1 MTPFFS
7 INFDWCAQQNLLTA
21 WIHWQTTAAVCPT
34 WFFLLLF
41 KLWWLILLAS
51 SQNTL
56 RSWNNYTPF
65 SRTYYCV
72 KFISHW
78 RACSPDI
85 FWQFCGE
92 SKMFSRFYSS
102 SLFFYQF
109 LSLYRSNSFRFSMK
123 LSFNLHSLACHI
135 ALKLTLSNAPF
146 GGASHLA
153 TGHVSKSKGAIER
166 LFGIC
171 LGFHEHFTQQWFKMV
186 GKKVCDGSIKEEQLI
201 LRRK

>member
-56 RSWNNYTPF
+56 RSWNNYTLF

-72 KFISHW
+72 NLYHIGVHAHLIYSDNFAGRVK
-78 RACSPDI
+78 CS
-85 FWQFCGE
+85 
-92 SKMFSRFYSS
+92 
-102 SLFFYQF
+102 L
-109 LSLYRSNSFRFSMK
+109 
-123 LSFNLHSLACHI
+123 
-135 ALKLTLSNAPF
+135 
-146 GGASHLA
+146 
-153 TGHVSKSKGAIER
+153 
-166 LFGIC
+166 
-171 LGFHEHFTQQWFKMV
+171 
-186 GKKVCDGSIKEEQLI
+186 GSIPLVCFSINFFLFTEAI
-201 LRRK
+201 LFDFQWNSPSIFTLWHATLH